1 MTGHDTDLPHKPAST
16 EVPIHDLLAT
26 RWSPRA
32 FDATRAVTREQI
44 SALIE
49 AARWAPS
56 CFGNEPWRFLVWD
69 RATDDAGWQR
79 AFDCL
84 SAGNQIW
91 VKNVP
96 LLFAA
101 VADPAFDHNGKPN
114 RWAQYDTGAAAEN
127 LVLQAVALG
136 LAAHQ
141 MGGFDAER
149 LHAEFGIPAGVHADG
164 DDCDRLPGRAR
175 RAGGRTA
182 CQGTGTAHPQARGL
196 AVLRGQVGNTH
207 RLKLCESP
215 PADFPMSFKTTGCLP
230 HR

>member
-149 LHAEFGIPAGVHADG
+149 LHAEFGIPQECTPMAMIAIGYQAAPDVLADEQRAKELGPRTRKPAASRFFAGKW
-164 DDCDRLPGRAR
+164 
-175 RAGGRTA
+175 
-182 CQGTGTAHPQARGL
+182 GTPIA
-196 AVLRGQVGNTH
+196 
-207 RLKLCESP
+207 
-215 PADFPMSFKTTGCLP
+215 
-230 HR
+230 